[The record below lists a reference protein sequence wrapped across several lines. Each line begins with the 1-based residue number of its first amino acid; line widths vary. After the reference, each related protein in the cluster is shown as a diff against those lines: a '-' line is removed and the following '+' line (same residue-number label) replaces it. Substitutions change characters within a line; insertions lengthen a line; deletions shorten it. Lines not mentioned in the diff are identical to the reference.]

1 MTVRRRA
8 LVAIICWMVLATAPP
23 AARGADAFS
32 TPPDPLPA
40 GAPGD
45 VIRAEPLIPRALG
58 FRLASAARAWRILYR
73 STNATGRPMAVTG
86 TVLLPRGTPRAL
98 VGLAPGSQGMAD
110 VCAPSRQLRV
120 GTLYE
125 GASLGLLLER
135 GWAVAMPDY
144 EGLGTPG
151 PHTYMVGRSAG
162 PATLD
167 AVRAALRLP
176 AAGLTAALPRALT
189 GYSQGANAVAWAAQ
203 LQPSYAPELTLRG
216 VAAGGLPSDLAAI
229 QRQVDGGPYA
239 GVMVLGGLGLEAAYG
254 VPIDA
259 YHTPRGTRE
268 YRQAAR
274 LCLAEA
280 LLRHA
285 FRKVANLTTSD
296 PLDDPAVRVRLQ
308 ENRLGGIAPPMPVL
322 LQHGRFDDV
331 VPLSQARAV
340 HLAWCAQGAASTWRT
355 VAGDH
360 LGSFAITLRRGIT
373 WLSARLAGLP
383 DSGDCG

>member
-1 MTVRRRA
+1 M
-8 LVAIICWMVLATAPP
+8 L
-23 AARGADAFS
+23 AARRLSAALICCLSLAAAPSAANGADAFS

-45 VIRAEPLIPRALG
+45 IIRAEPLVPRALG

-73 STNATGRPMAVTG
+73 STNATGQPMAVTG
-86 TVLLPRGTPRAL
+86 TVILPRRTPTAL

-110 VCAPSRQLRV
+110 ACAPSRQLRI

-151 PHTYMVGRSAG
+151 IHTYMVGRSAG

-167 AVRAALRLP
+167 VVRAALRLP
-176 AAGLTAALPRALT
+176 AAALDPALPRALT
-189 GYSQGANAVAWAAQ
+189 GYSQGANAVTWAAQ
-203 LQPSYAPELTLRG
+203 LQPSYAPELTLTG

-268 YRQAAR
+268 YWEATRH
-274 LCLAEA
+274 CLAET
-280 LLRHA
+280 LFRHG
-285 FRKVANLTTSD
+285 FRKTANLTTSD
-296 PLDDPAVRVRLQ
+296 PLADPLVRARME
-308 ENRLGGIAPPMPVL
+308 ENRLGGITPAAPVL

-331 VPLSQARAV
+331 VPLAQARAV
-340 HLAWCAQGAASTWRT
+340 HTAWCAAGGRSTWRT

-373 WLSARLAGLP
+373 WLAARLDGVP
-383 DSGDCG
+383 DPGDCG